1 MKSRR
6 EYFES
11 RRLLMI
17 ASRICYALSIFL
29 IIIFCFV
36 KNGFATIA
44 AMMFL
49 ILMIGITCSLYAH
62 RNKEY
67 LFCPKCGSKN
77 IVKTGFFGIPLSIT
91 DTCPDC
97 KQKINI
103 DKSINKD

>member
-17 ASRICYALSIFL
+17 VSRICYALTIFL
-29 IIIFCFV
+29 IVIFGFV
-36 KNGFATIA
+36 KSGFATIA
-44 AMMFL
+44 VTMFL
-49 ILMIGITCSLYAH
+49 FLMVGITCSLYAH

-77 IVKTGFFGIPLSIT
+77 IVKTGFLGVPVSIT
-91 DTCPDC
+91 DECLDC

-103 DKSINKD
+103 DKSIYKD